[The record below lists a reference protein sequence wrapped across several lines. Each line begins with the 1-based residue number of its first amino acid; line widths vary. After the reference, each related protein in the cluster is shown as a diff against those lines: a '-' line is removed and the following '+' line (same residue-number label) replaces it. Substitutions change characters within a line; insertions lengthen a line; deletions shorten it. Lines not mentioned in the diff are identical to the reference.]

1 MRYDQRVQ
9 RIEANLSG
17 VSPPYPPPHCR
28 HHAVEVG
35 FRHRMIADQLIEIIR
50 VSWSRLS
57 HIRFHR
63 QLEQKIRG
71 KAVLARF
78 IPPRSRNHCVAILGV
93 SKKLL
98 LVIGRLS
105 QATRTIAV

>member
-17 VSPPYPPPHCR
+17 VSPPNPPPHCR

-35 FRHRMIADQLIEIIR
+35 FRHRMIADQLIDIIR
-50 VSWSRLS
+50 VRWSRLS

-63 QLEQKIRG
+63 QREQKIRG
-71 KAVLARF
+71 KALLAQF
-78 IPPRSRNHCVAILGV
+78 VPPCSG
-93 SKKLL
+93 
-98 LVIGRLS
+98 
-105 QATRTIAV
+105 TIMWQYST